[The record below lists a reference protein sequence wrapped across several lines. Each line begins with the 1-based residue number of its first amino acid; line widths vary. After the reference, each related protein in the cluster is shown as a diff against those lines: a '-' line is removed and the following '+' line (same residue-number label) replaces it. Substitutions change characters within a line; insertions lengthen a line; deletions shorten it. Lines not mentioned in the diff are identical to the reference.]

1 MSEKGAPVNVE
12 AVMPGRP
19 ALVGGTRALRVS
31 FEDLFRQEFERRYAS
46 LHRYLS
52 RLSDDPALAAD
63 IAQESFVRLYQRGSM
78 PDDAGAWLATV
89 ANNLFRNDVQGRK
102 RRARLMDG
110 ERATLVLA
118 DPALLP
124 DAEAE
129 ANERKSYV
137 RAALNAIPIRER
149 QLLLLR
155 HEGYS
160 YRELAIA
167 LDIAESSVG
176 TLLARAK
183 DAFRRVLQEDPRARE

>member
-1 MSEKGAPVNVE
+1 MNVE
-12 AVMPGRP
+12 AVFSVRP
-19 ALVGGTRALRVS
+19 TLVGGTSALRVS
-31 FEDLFRQEFERRYAS
+31 FDELFRQEFERRYAS

-63 IAQESFVRLYQRGSM
+63 IAQEAFVRLYQRGSM
-78 PDDAGAWLATV
+78 PDDTGAWLATV

-102 RRARLMDG
+102 RRARIMDG

-118 DPALLP
+118 DPPLAP
-124 DAEAE
+124 DVEAE
-129 ANERKSYV
+129 ANERKKYV
-137 RAALNAIPIRER
+137 RAALDEIPLRDR

-155 HEGYS
+155 YEGLS
-160 YRELAIA
+160 YRELAVA

-183 DAFRRVLQEDPRARE
+183 NAFRRVLQEDPRARE

>member
-1 MSEKGAPVNVE
+1 MNVE
-12 AVMPGRP
+12 AVTSVRP
-19 ALVGGTRALRVS
+19 TIVGDTHALAVS

-63 IAQESFVRLYQRGSM
+63 IAQETFVRLYHRGSM
-78 PDDAGAWLATV
+78 PDNTGAWLATV
-89 ANNLFRNDVQGRK
+89 ANNLFRNEVQGRK
-102 RRARLMDG
+102 RRARIMDG
-110 ERATLVLA
+110 SRATLVLA
-118 DPALLP
+118 DQPQLP
-124 DAEAE
+124 DAAAE
-129 ANERKSYV
+129 ANERKNYV
-137 RAALNAIPIRER
+137 RAALDTIPVRDR

-155 HEGYS
+155 YEGFS

-183 DAFRRVLQEDPRARE
+183 SSFRRVLKEDPRARE

>member
-1 MSEKGAPVNVE
+1 MNVE
-12 AVMPGRP
+12 AVITARP
-19 ALVGGTRALRVS
+19 TLVGGVHARAVS
-31 FEDLFRQEFERRYAS
+31 FEELFRQEFERRYTS

-63 IAQESFVRLYQRGSM
+63 IAQEAFVRLYQRGSM
-78 PDDAGAWLATV
+78 PDDTGAWLATV

-102 RRARLMDG
+102 RRTRIMDG

-118 DPALLP
+118 DPPLLP
-124 DAEAE
+124 DIQAES
-129 ANERKSYV
+129 NERKSYV
-137 RAALNAIPIRER
+137 RAALDTIPIRDR

-155 HEGYS
+155 YEGYS
-160 YRELAIA
+160 YREIAVA
-167 LDIAESSVG
+167 LDITESSVG